1 MKNLPIRLMLATTTF
16 LTGVGVSGAAL
27 AQSAAADAGT
37 DQIVVTGTRLRSAN
51 AESVSPITSV
61 DAAEFELRG
70 TVRAEDLVNALPQVF
85 AAQGAAAS
93 NEATGTAQVDLRGL
107 DPSRTLVLVN
117 GRRLPYGSPKSV
129 PSDLN
134 QIPTALIGGV
144 EVLTGGA
151 SAVYGSDA
159 IAGVVNFKMI
169 DDFEGLRV
177 SANIGASQHNNS
189 NDELQDLLDL
199 NNAATPG
206 AYEKPSSNVV
216 DGFTQEY
223 SAIIGTNTEDGR
235 GNVTAYATYR
245 KVNPVVQSER
255 DYSSCALGTAGP
267 NGSEYKCGGSGF
279 AFPANLSNSLNI
291 PGLANGFRVDNGEF
305 VDGSGVFNYAPY
317 NYYQRPDERYTL
329 GAYAHYDINDHFR
342 PYLELNFMDDR
353 SVAQIAP
360 GTVSGGINGSTGGLN
375 CDNAL
380 FSAQQADYLCGSNGL
395 STGSTY
401 DVDGNYVGPD
411 DVANGV
417 LVRRRNIEGG
427 PRQDDL
433 NHTSYRMVA
442 GMNGLLAGP
451 FEYDFSASYAKVT
464 YRSRFTGDAN
474 RVRLGNALNAVVDQ
488 RPGSATFGQAV
499 CAINADADA
508 SNDDESCLPL
518 DYFGPNGASAEATS
532 YVLEDKGITGD
543 TSLTNI
549 IFAINGNLGEYGI
562 QMPWASDGVAVA
574 VGGEYRRNTLSYVPD
589 EIYQSAVTPE
599 LPISG
604 EVNVKEFF
612 GELNIPIVDG
622 QPFFDLL
629 SIESAYRFSDYSTG
643 QTTHTYKV
651 GANWAPV
658 SDVRF
663 RGSYQRAVRAPN
675 VIELFSSQQRFEVD
689 LTELPNGKFDPC
701 SGATPF
707 ATLEQCMNTGVT
719 AAQYGNIQDNPAG
732 QFNTLIGGNPDLEP
746 EVANT
751 LSLGAIITPAF
762 VPGLNVSID
771 YFDIKVDKLVGSVN
785 PNLSMSNCLATGD
798 AFFCDKINRGQ
809 GGSLFLFEDGYF
821 ERFNIN
827 TGSLS
832 TSGVDLNIN
841 YSYDLAKMGDLKF
854 NFVGTYLAEYESKPL
869 QNSPANDIFDCK
881 GLYGGLCGRPRPE
894 WRHKFLTTWYTPSD
908 LSVSVTWRYIS
919 SVDVAQ
925 TSTQPALSGSF
936 AEVNKTLGSRNYF
949 DLSLGYT
956 LSEMARFRLGVNNV
970 FDTDPPLTTTAAI
983 EDGGNG
989 NTYPQ
994 FYDAVGR
1001 NLFLGVTLDF

>member
-1 MKNLPIRLMLATTTF
+1 MKNSIRLMLATTTI
-16 LTGVGVSGAAL
+16 LTGIGASGAAL
-27 AQSAAADAGT
+27 AQSAAVDAGS

-51 AESVSPITSV
+51 AESVSPITAV

-85 AAQGAAAS
+85 ASQGAAHS

-169 DDFEGLRV
+169 DDFEGLRL
-177 SANIGASQHNNS
+177 SANVGFSQHNNS
-189 NDELQDLLDL
+189 NDELQDLLDQ
-199 NNAATPG
+199 NNAITPG
-206 AYEKPSSNVV
+206 AYEKPANNVV
-216 DGFTQEY
+216 DGLTQEY
-223 SAIIGTNTEDGR
+223 SVVVGTNSEDGR
-235 GNVTAYATYR
+235 GNVTAYGTYR
-245 KVNPVVQSER
+245 KVNPIVQSER
-255 DYSSCALGTAGP
+255 DYSACALGTDGP
-267 NGSEYKCGGSGF
+267 GGSEYKCGGSGF
-279 AFPANLSNSLNI
+279 AYPANLSNSLGI

-395 STGSTY
+395 STGSIY
-401 DVDGNYVGPD
+401 DVDGNYVGPE

-442 GMNGLLAGP
+442 GMNGVLAGP
-451 FEYDFSASYAKVT
+451 FEYDLSASYAKVT

-474 RVRLGNALNAVVDQ
+474 RVRLANALNAVVDQ
-488 RPGSATFGQAV
+488 RPGSSTFGETV

-508 SNDDESCLPL
+508 SNDDANCLPL

-549 IFAINGNLGEYGI
+549 IFAINGNLADYGI

-574 VGGEYRRNTLSYVPD
+574 LGGEYRRNTLSYVPD

-643 QTTHTYKV
+643 HTTHTYKV

-675 VIELFSSQQRFEVD
+675 VIELFSSQQRFEVE
-689 LTELPNGKFDPC
+689 LTELPNGTFDPC
-701 SGATPF
+701 SGPTPF

-732 QFNTLIGGNPDLEP
+732 QFNTLIGGNEDLEP

-751 LSLGAIITPAF
+751 FSLGAVVTPAF
-762 VPGLNVSID
+762 VPGLNVSVD
-771 YFDIKVDKLVGSVN
+771 YFNIKVDKLVGSVN

-798 AFFCDKINRGQ
+798 AFFCDRINRGQ

-827 TGSLS
+827 TGSLT

-841 YSYDLAKMGDLKF
+841 YRYDLAKMGDLKF

-869 QNSPANDIFDCK
+869 PNSPESDIFDCQ

-894 WRHKFLTTWYTPSD
+894 WRHKFLTTWYAPSD

-919 SVDVAQ
+919 SVDIAQ
-925 TSTQPALSGSF
+925 TSSQPALSGSY
-936 AEVNKTLGSRNYF
+936 AEINESLGSRNYF

-970 FDTDPPLTTTAAI
+970 FDTDPPLTTSTAI

-1001 NLFLGVTLDF
+1001 NIFMGVTVDF